1 MGIRFKF
8 FYFLLLLPVLLF
20 GQEKELQT
28 IKDLK
33 DEWKVFSE
41 KQYVPFDENVEA
53 DSRAIYFSLDP
64 GRYPNSFLEV
74 RSPNSFSLFLNHRLF
89 ILRENAVRI
98 NLDSLKKVSAPP
110 WLFSVYQRD
119 GLSWLNT
126 EIVSLRTPELNS
138 NSIRSGYFFLDF
150 SILVSIAL
158 FLFFVVLLRTNPRLT
173 LDYLNVVR
181 LFSILEREDTLLNS
195 RISSSVN
202 ILYYGFSSL
211 LAAFILLIIFHFGGR
226 EIAIAEYFTVD
237 SMSEGFLQWIKL
249 SFIVMAA
256 LIAKLILLLIL
267 ARLFDSKENTA
278 IQFYNYMRL
287 LFFTFGLAAIVCVCY
302 FVFKIQNPEAYSFL
316 VNCIISLL
324 IVWVFIVGLK
334 LLRRSSF
341 RFFHL
346 FSYLCASE
354 LIPIVIMIKVL
365 NS

>member
-1 MGIRFKF
+1 MLALP
-8 FYFLLLLPVLLF
+8 LLSF
-20 GQEKELQT
+20 GQEKEWQSV
-28 IKDLK
+28 KNLK
-33 DEWKVFSE
+33 EEWKVYREEQFLP
-41 KQYVPFDENVEA
+41 YDE
-53 DSRAIYFSLDP
+53 DSDAKAIYFSLDQ

-89 ILRENAVRI
+89 VLRENAVRI
-98 NLDSLKKVSAPP
+98 NLDSLKKVHSPP
-110 WLFSVYQRD
+110 WLFSVYQKD
-119 GLSWLNT
+119 GLTWLNT
-126 EIVSLRTPELNS
+126 EIVSLHTPDFNS
-138 NSIRSGYFFLDF
+138 NSTRSGYFFLDF
-150 SILVSIAL
+150 SILVSVAL

-181 LFSILEREDTLLNS
+181 LFSIQEREDTLLNS
-195 RISSSVN
+195 RISASVN
-202 ILYYGFSSL
+202 ILYYGFNSL
-211 LAAFILLIIFHFGGR
+211 LVAFILLVIFHFGGR
-226 EIAIAEYFTVD
+226 EIAIAEYFPVY
-237 SMSEGFLQWIKL
+237 SMGEGFLQWIKL
-249 SFIVMAA
+249 SVIVMAA
-256 LIAKLILLLIL
+256 LLAKLILLLIL
-267 ARLFDSKENTA
+267 ARMFDSKESA
-278 IQFYNYMRL
+278 VIQFYNYMRL

-324 IVWVFIVGLK
+324 IIWVFIVGLK